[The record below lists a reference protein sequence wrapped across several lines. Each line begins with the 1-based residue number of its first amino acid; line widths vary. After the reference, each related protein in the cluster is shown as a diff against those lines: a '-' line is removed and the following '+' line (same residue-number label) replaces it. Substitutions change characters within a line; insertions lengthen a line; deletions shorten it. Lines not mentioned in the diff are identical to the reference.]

1 MKRPPPNNPQ
11 NLDELM
17 VMATDFAGFSLR
29 SGRQIPPTLLA
40 VTKKGPLF
48 FTPESLQDD
57 RSKDAFADMS
67 RLICIAYEVPAA
79 VLILESWLKMAAEG
93 EALDPNERP
102 SEAMDRH
109 EVVML
114 MGEAPGST
122 RRKIFKIVRTDAGG
136 FFGLTEWEGL
146 PLDQFQGRFVEL
158 LPPKKPTADI
168 VEVAKAMLGMKGV
181 NEQKLRGAPRRR

>member
-17 VMATDFAGFSLR
+17 VMAADFAGFSLR